1 MSRNIYVVYVP
12 VLWFVALNG
21 HVLAQMDTTLMVA
34 DEQFVRDETAA
45 DATDAI
51 ETYEPLNAALGGDSL
66 RFCDGA
72 PCTGWVEDHYPNGQ
86 LLHRGYYK
94 DGQLL
99 VYKNFHPAGKLER
112 EFKVTSDTKCLLRT
126 YHDNGQVRSEVNYV
140 KGDALHYTDH
150 YPNGQLRYE
159 EQKHPEDP
167 YYIVMD
173 LFAADGKPIS
183 TLHIT
188 DKRKVIFEQK
198 EYWPNGVVRS
208 AGRSQFNPR
217 RFDSQRI
224 GEWIYYTEQG
234 AVDSTERYID
244 GKVSETAQLGK

>member
-1 MSRNIYVVYVP
+1 MSRNLQAVHWP
-12 VLWFVALNG
+12 VLLLTALHG
-21 HVLAQMDTTLMVA
+21 QLRAQGDTTLMVA
-34 DEQFVRDETAA
+34 DEQYVHDETAA
-45 DATDAI
+45 DGTDAI
-51 ETYEPLNAALGGDSL
+51 ETYEPLNAALGGDSV
-66 RFCDGA
+66 RFCDGS

-99 VYKNFHPAGKLER
+99 VYKNYHVAGKLER

-126 YHDNGQVRSEVNYV
+126 YHDNGNVRSEVDYV
-140 KGDALHYTDH
+140 SGDALHYTDH

-167 YYIVMD
+167 YYTMMD
-173 LFAADGKPIS
+173 LFAEDGKPIS
-183 TLHIT
+183 TLHII

-198 EYWPNGVVRS
+198 EYWPSGVVRI

-224 GEWIYYTEQG
+224 GEWTYYTEQG
-234 AVDSTERYID
+234 IVDSTERYID
-244 GKVSETAQLGK
+244 GKVSETAQVGK